1 MSEKNINSALV
12 RRVNKLLESR
22 VEHDKVQFIMNK
34 SMYKYYFVINQRL
47 SSFFNIKDIIIHFRT
62 RWKL

>member
-22 VEHDKVQFIMNK
+22 VEHKVQIMMNEPIIRWK
-34 SMYKYYFVINQRL
+34 SHSANVRE
-47 SSFFNIKDIIIHFRT
+47 SFFIAE
-62 RWKL
+62 

>member
-22 VEHDKVQFIMNK
+22 VEHDKVQTMINEPIMWKFYSAN
-34 SMYKYYFVINQRL
+34 VHEL
-47 SSFFNIKDIIIHFRT
+47 STFLSAE
-62 RWKL
+62 